1 MADYKDILND
11 RRKRLGMTCKTL
23 AAQSGVSW
31 ATVQRAL
38 SGGKNISFEN
48 FIAIA
53 NALGCTLTIRPDLTE
68 EQLIQRQARA
78 KAEVLSG
85 LTQGT
90 SAIEAQAVPEKTVSQ
105 ARRQLIHH
113 LMSGS
118 RRRLWT

>member
-1 MADYKDILND
+1 MVDHKDLLND
-11 RRKRLGMTCKTL
+11 RRKRLGMTCQTL
-23 AAQSGVSW
+23 ATHAGVSW

-38 SGGKNISFEN
+38 SGGKNISLDN

-53 NALGCTLTIRPDLTE
+53 NALGCTLTISPALTE

-105 ARRQLIHH
+105 AKRQLIHN